1 MYIYNFDKEEDNESK
16 EGYAVRKYTNGP
28 HKMNKKWRKLKENR
42 RPFHYK
48 SPDPYD
54 IYEPVEK
61 HYEKNKK
68 YNEQQAEPKAIEK
81 SNDDVKKEDSEEHHS
96 QDEQDDDTKGF
107 SFHIFHYIVLVQIKV
122 FNTNFVVLRIIYAL
136 LKYCHITINGIYC
149 WNNLNEIFLAKLGH
163 PIYAENIDDVL
174 TDENNEDDDHRGVVL
189 RRTYDISAGT
199 CGHKKRTLG
208 EHNFEMYTS
217 PY

>member
-1 MYIYNFDKEEDNESK
+1 MFCRTKRRVWITQCDKDPGGIDYKVFGWNYRKYIYPKIVPARHRYDGNAIYDDPGHGSISEKPKPKINLYIYNFDKEEDSESK

-136 LKYCHITINGIYC
+136 LKYCHITINGIY
-149 WNNLNEIFLAKLGH
+149 
-163 PIYAENIDDVL
+163 
-174 TDENNEDDDHRGVVL
+174 
-189 RRTYDISAGT
+189 
-199 CGHKKRTLG
+199 
-208 EHNFEMYTS
+208 
-217 PY
+217 